1 MIQAALPLH
10 WPDDDEAD
18 SFAVTPSNTRAVRH
32 LEAVGTWPI
41 PVTLLTGPRKSG
53 RSLLGRV
60 FARRTGGRLLD
71 DADRHLEQD
80 VFRAWNDAQET
91 RRPLLIVAQAVPPTW
106 HVGLPDLASRLAA
119 TPVVALEG
127 PDDAW
132 IAAVVVGQL
141 TRRGIEL
148 MPEVLSYIV
157 PRAPRSHWEVVAMI
171 DALDQAALARKGRIT
186 VPLARSVLGSAIDG
200 EGKAG

>member
-1 MIQAALPLH
+1 MIQAALPLQ

-32 LEAVGTWPI
+32 LQAVGIWPI
-41 PVTLLTGPRKSG
+41 PVTVLIGPRKSG

-80 VFRAWNDAQET
+80 VFRAWNEAQET
-91 RRPLLIVAQAVPPTW
+91 RRPLLIIAEAPPPTW
-106 HVGLPDLASRLAA
+106 QVGLPDLASRLAA

-148 MPEVLSYIV
+148 MPEVLNYIV